1 MKSLGR
7 TGQSWRNESQCFF
20 VGFFREVPGNVFK
33 RVGLNDLA
41 GLASRRN
48 LPAPKQPKGSSFLSM
63 GYYR

>member
-1 MKSLGR
+1 MSP
-7 TGQSWRNESQCFF
+7 NVFF